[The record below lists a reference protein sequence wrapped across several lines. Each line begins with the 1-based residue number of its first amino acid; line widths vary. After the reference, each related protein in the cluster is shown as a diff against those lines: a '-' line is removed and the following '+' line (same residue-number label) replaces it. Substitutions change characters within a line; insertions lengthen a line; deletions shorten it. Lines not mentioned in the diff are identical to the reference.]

1 MTKGKRIHIGVAC
14 KRHGYVTDLTPSG
27 MCKKC
32 FEEAVSNRTDLDVGK
47 YNPFTP
53 WTYEDICEY
62 PIHVT
67 SKGQLKKLCK
77 EHNVKAAR
85 LM

>member
-1 MTKGKRIHIGVAC
+1 MKGRRIHIGVAC
-14 KRHGYVTDLTPSG
+14 SKHGYTTDLTEHG
-27 MCKKC
+27 NCKKC
-32 FEEAVSNRTDLDVGK
+32 VQENVDKRTKLCIGS

-67 SKGQLKKLCK
+67 SKGQLKRLCK

-85 LM
+85 LD

>member
-14 KRHGYVTDLTPSG
+14 KKHGYVTDLTEGGHCSA
-27 MCKKC
+27 CV
-32 FEEAVSNRTDLDVGK
+32 EENRKQKSKLNVGR
-47 YNPFTP
+47 YSPFTP
-53 WTYEDICEY
+53 WTYEDITDH

-67 SKGQLKKLCK
+67 SKGQLRKLEK
-77 EHNVKAAR
+77 QYGVKTAR